1 MDTTELN
8 NTRKELVKWIQS
20 LTDLNLLQLLAT
32 LKLSTEG
39 NKSDWWKELSEN
51 DRINLL
57 SGIANYEQNETMSS
71 EEFWENLRR

>member
-39 NKSDWWKELSEN
+39 NKSDWWEELTEIDKSN
-51 DRINLL
+51 ILVGIKNYNLK
-57 SGIANYEQNETMSS
+57 ETMSS
-71 EEFWENLRR
+71 EEFWENLRI